1 MKILNFPNSIFN
13 KSYLTISVLGHNL
26 KLNIKYLNTS
36 NSVELVK
43 RDNEIDLFLPV
54 KYKNKDNMDIINSA
68 IGKLYVKLANTELE
82 YSLELARHI
91 LKFAPEDYKIQRL
104 NNVFYKIIKNKVLI
118 INPDIMQYNKDIINT
133 TILQAFCK
141 MKYKVNSKAY
151 KEALENVMN
160 KYEKHR
166 KQILIEERI
175 CKIG

>member
-36 NSVELVK
+36 SSVELVTK
-43 RDNEIDLFLPV
+43 NNEIDLFLPT

>member
-13 KSYLTISVLGHNL
+13 KSYLTISVLGINL
-26 KLNIKYLNTS
+26 KLNVKYLNTS

-43 RDNEIDLFLPV
+43 KDNEIDLFLPA

-68 IGKLYVKLANTELE
+68 IGKLYTKLANTELE
-82 YSLELARHI
+82 YSLELARYI
-91 LKFAPEDYKIQRL
+91 FKFAPEDYKIERL
-104 NNVFYKIIKNKVLI
+104 NDVFYKTIKNKVLV
-118 INPDIMQYNKDIINT
+118 INPDIMQYSRDIINT

-141 MKYKVNSKAY
+141 MKHKVNSKAY
-151 KEALENVMN
+151 KESLENAMN

-166 KQILIEERI
+166 KQMLIEERI